1 MANLF
6 HQSLFNQKLIAKRQ
20 ANAPTPSAHKDLL
33 HHWAATIHNQ
43 SITKQNEQAIRS
55 SFIHTFFVNILGYT
69 PFGAGGTQT
78 LHEEKMAGAGNADA
92 AFGFFNNDNKQII
105 CVVELKGANT
115 RDLDAIMPGRN
126 KSPITQAWE
135 YAMDT
140 QGCQFVVVSNMA
152 ELRLYAVGHTRLVYE
167 SFDICD
173 IADSDVQYQRFM
185 LLLAAPNLLQGHTAN
200 LLKDSAAA
208 DKVITQQLYQDY
220 RNWRLQLIIALA
232 QHNAHISMVQV
243 IEYAQTI
250 LDRILFI
257 AFAEDRELLPAQT
270 LKQAFEHRDLYNPLP
285 IWHNFKGLFTAI
297 DKGNASLNIPAYN
310 GGLFRADASI
320 DALVV
325 PNDTCEFFKKLG
337 EYDFASEVSV
347 SVLGHI
353 FEQSISDLEALTE
366 LVGQDNFQLEAL
378 KQQAHISSTSVT
390 GKRKL
395 EGVIYTPDDITAF
408 IVAQTLGAYIEVKRL
423 EILTPFLAEAANTDA
438 VIYRKPTVDEKK
450 RKLKDASR
458 TVELLFYEA
467 WQAALAQIKVVDPA
481 CGSGAFLVA
490 AYDVLNIEYSQINEQ
505 IQAITGSFGL
515 FDINREILNS
525 NLYGV
530 DLNPESIEISKLS
543 LWLKTAQRGK
553 PLQSLETNL
562 RVGNSLIN
570 ELGSDFSPRAF
581 DWQGAFPQVFAAGG
595 FDVVLGNPP
604 YVRQERFS
612 AAKPYL
618 QKHYQV
624 YHGVADLYAYFYELG
639 VRLLK
644 PQGRLGY
651 ISSSTFFKTGS
662 GAPLRQFLAQQTAL
676 NVLVDF
682 GDIQVFEG
690 VTTYPAVVV
699 LTKIKPQV
707 THNIQTLSLKTM
719 PAQGVSAAFE
729 QLAMPMPQTQLG
741 TGSNPNEQASWQ
753 LESSA
758 HAALRHKLTHGHATL
773 KQVYGSPCRGVLT
786 GLNEAFVIDGA
797 SKNRLMAQDAKSAE
811 LLKPFLEGKD
821 LKKWRVEPR
830 DLWLIFTRRDTNIEA
845 YPAIKQHLEQFREQL
860 EPKPKDWKPKSNRDE
875 DKWPGRKAGPYKWF
889 EIQDT
894 VGYFNEFEKLKIVY
908 GHFSPSS
915 LFSFEKNSY
924 FSNDKSY
931 IIPTED
937 LYLLGLLNS
946 KSIWHLI
953 KSMCPFVRGG
963 FYEVRAQYIETL
975 PNPSTSTEQRA
986 KIAELAETCQTAA
999 QARLAAQMAFSRRIP
1014 DLAGTSQI
1022 KLNTK
1027 LQNWWLLDFAAFR
1040 AEILKCFKA
1049 EIALKDRNQW
1059 QDLFTQQQNLIS
1071 EYSQQIQLAE
1081 QQLNSAVYA
1090 LFGLNA
1096 VEIALI
1102 EAQ

>member
-126 KSPITQAWE
+126 KSPVTQAWE

-257 AFAEDRELLPAQT
+257 AFAEDRELLPGQT
-270 LKQAFEHRDLYNPLP
+270 LKRAFEHSDPYNPLP

-310 GGLFRADASI
+310 GGLFRPDASI

-353 FEQSISDLEALTE
+353 FEQSISDLEALTD

-423 EILTPFLAEAANTDA
+423 EILAPFLAETANKDA

-467 WQAALAQIKVVDPA
+467 WQAALAEIKVVDPA

-618 QKHYQV
+618 QKHYLV

-651 ISSSTFFKTGS
+651 ISSNTFFKTGS

-729 QLAMPMPQTQLG
+729 QLVMSMPQTQLG

-758 HAALRHKLTHGHATL
+758 QAALRQKLTHGHATL
-773 KQVYGSPCRGVLT
+773 KQVYGSPYRGVLT

-830 DLWLIFTRRDTNIEA
+830 DLWLILCPKGWTRSQSGITDELQAWAWLQANYSAIASYLAPFETAAKKRTDKGEFWWELRACA
-845 YPAIKQHLEQFREQL
+845 YLQ
-860 EPKPKDWKPKSNRDE
+860 
-875 DKWPGRKAGPYKWF
+875 
-889 EIQDT
+889 
-894 VGYFNEFEKLKIVY
+894 EFEKPKIVWADIASENKFIFTTNNFY
-908 GHFSPSS
+908 LANTAYMQVSA
-915 LFSFEKNSY
+915 
-924 FSNDKSY
+924 DW
-931 IIPTED
+931 
-937 LYLLGLLNS
+937 YLLGWLNS
-946 KSIWHLI
+946 KVCQLVFRSISPI
-953 KSMCPFVRGG
+953 IRGG
-963 FYEVRAQYIETL
+963 FNRYIRQYIDEIPIPTATPVQRTQIATL
-975 PNPSTSTEQRA
+975 A
-986 KIAELAETCQTAA
+986 KACQTAA